1 MDINTKNIHTLG
13 ADEVLKLLQSSR
25 EGLSQEEAG
34 ERLREYG
41 KNAVKRKA
49 NLSWVVI
56 LWHQFNNALV
66 WILLVAGFLSFLLG
80 EQRDTTIILII
91 VGLNAAIG
99 FFQEFK
105 AEKTLEKIRNLVT
118 DSAVVLR
125 EGKNTNIDSRLLTIG
140 DVILLSAGDRV
151 PADAYLL
158 DAHDLYT
165 NEFIFTGES
174 KPGKKI
180 LGPIVDENISLA
192 DKDNMLFMGT
202 SVTRGDARAV
212 VVGIGMD
219 TELGKI
225 ANMVNEVPED
235 ETPLQKQ
242 IRILGKDVTILALF
256 IGTLVL
262 IAGAYYDLTWYDRFL
277 FALALAVS
285 VVPEGL
291 PAAISVA
298 LSLGM
303 KRLLKHN
310 VLAKKL
316 NSVETLA
323 SVSVICTDK
332 TGTITKNEIMVT
344 DIVAGSHNFSLG
356 GDGYCPHGAIT
367 EYGKILDKE
376 YIDKWEI
383 LFRTAALC
391 NDSQIQQK
399 DGKYEVVGDPTEG
412 AMLVAA
418 LKYAKGKTEKYGN
431 GREKITA
438 LPFSSERMRM
448 SVIYAEKK
456 SGAVN
461 SYVKGSPDILLERC
475 THIYDPSGIRE
486 ITDTDKERIKRQ
498 NNEMSSH
505 ALRVL
510 ACAFRELTSI
520 DKNQYESEAEQ
531 NLVWI
536 GMMGMIDPPRKDVA
550 VAVKQC
556 QQSGIKV
563 IMITGDYEITARAIA
578 RNIGLVIGDHGL
590 IINGRTLD
598 GMSDR
603 ELFESVKNNDVVFAR
618 IAPAQKLRIATVLKD
633 NDVVIAMTGDG
644 VNDAPALK
652 KADIG
657 IAMGIIGTDVSK
669 EASDMILLD
678 DNFASIVRVVKE
690 GRTIYQNLKKFVH
703 YVFTSNASEFITVI
717 IGVLLQIPAP
727 IVAVQI
733 LAIDLGTDVFPS
745 FSLSMEPSE
754 PTVMKRKPFDSN
766 EKVLTAKGAWRIIQI
781 GLIMASGAIVAFI
794 LNLKR
799 GGWDFG
805 NKIETDSLLYIQ
817 ATTVAYAVLS
827 VSQMANLLQSRS
839 ESLSVFALGFFRN
852 RYLIFSIFISIGMLL
867 SFMYVPLFQKYL
879 HMRPIGWQDWIAV
892 AVVTIVVFLYE
903 EIRKSGQ
910 SDANTHIT
918 PPFRKGRL
926 GGN

>member
-1 MDINTKNIHTLG
+1 MQTNTQNIHTLD
-13 ADEVLKLLQSSR
+13 ADEVLKLLQSSQ
-25 EGLSQEEAG
+25 EGLSQEEATK
-34 ERLREYG
+34 RLHEYG
-41 KNAVKRKA
+41 RNAVKRKA

-66 WILLVAGFLSFLLG
+66 WILLVAGLLSFLLG

-105 AEKTLEKIRNLVT
+105 AEKTLEKIRNLAT

-125 EGKNTNIDSRLLTIG
+125 DGKNANIDSQLLTIG
-140 DVILLSAGDRV
+140 DVILLAAGDRV

-158 DAHDLYT
+158 DAHDLYA

-180 LGPIVDENISLA
+180 LGPVVDKNVSLA
-192 DKDNMLFMGT
+192 DKDNMIFMGT
-202 SVTRGDARAV
+202 SVTRGNARAV
-212 VVGIGMD
+212 VVGIGME

-225 ANMVNEVPED
+225 ANMVNEVRED

-256 IGTLVL
+256 VGTLVL
-262 IAGAYYDLTWYDRFL
+262 IAGAYYDLTWHDRFL

-344 DIVAGSHNFSLG
+344 DVVAGSHNFSFS
-356 GDGYCPHGAIT
+356 GDGYCPQGAIT
-367 EYGKILDKE
+367 EYGKVLDAE
-376 YIDKWEI
+376 AIDKWEI

-399 DGKYEVVGDPTEG
+399 DGKYEVIGDPTEG
-412 AMLVAA
+412 AMLVAS
-418 LKYAKGKTEKYGN
+418 LKYAKGKMEKYGN
-431 GREKITA
+431 GREKITT
-438 LPFSSERMRM
+438 LPFSSERMRT
-448 SVIYAEKK
+448 SVIYEEKEFGK
-456 SGAVN
+456 RF
-461 SYVKGSPDILLERC
+461 SYVKGSPDILLERSKY
-475 THIYDPSGIRE
+475 IYDTAGVRE
-486 ITDTDKERIKRQ
+486 MTDADRVNIKRH
-498 NNEMSSH
+498 NDEMSSR

-510 ACAFRELTSI
+510 ACAYRDVTSLG
-520 DKNQYESEAEQ
+520 DGKYEFGAEQ
-531 NLVWI
+531 DLVWI

-550 VAVKQC
+550 EAVKQC
-556 QQSGIKV
+556 KQSGIKV
-563 IMITGDYEITARAIA
+563 VMITGDYEITAQAIA
-578 RNIGLVIGDHGL
+578 RNVGLVMGDHGL
-590 IINGRTLD
+590 VINGKTLET
-598 GMSDR
+598 MSDKK
-603 ELFESVKNNDVVFAR
+603 LFEAIKNNDVVFAR
-618 IAPAQKLRIATVLKD
+618 IAPAQKLRIATVLK
-633 NDVVIAMTGDG
+633 NNNVVIAMTGDG

-703 YVFTSNASEFITVI
+703 YVFTSNASEFMTVI
-717 IGVLLQIPAP
+717 IGVLLQVPAP

-754 PTVMKRKPFDSN
+754 PTVMRRKPFDSN

-781 GLIMASGAIVAFI
+781 GLIMAGGAVIAFI
-794 LNLKR
+794 LTLKR

-805 NKIETDSLLYIQ
+805 DKIDVDNVLYLQ
-817 ATTVAYAVLS
+817 ATTAAYAVLA

-839 ESLSVFALGFFRN
+839 ESLSVFALGFFKN
-852 RYLIFSIFISIGMLL
+852 RYLIFSIFISVGMLL
-867 SFMYVPLFQKYL
+867 AFMYVPILQTYL

-892 AVVTIVVFLYE
+892 AVTTIVVFLYE
-903 EIRKSGQ
+903 EMRKSNNGKT
-910 SDANTHIT
+910 D
-918 PPFRKGRL
+918 
-926 GGN
+926 